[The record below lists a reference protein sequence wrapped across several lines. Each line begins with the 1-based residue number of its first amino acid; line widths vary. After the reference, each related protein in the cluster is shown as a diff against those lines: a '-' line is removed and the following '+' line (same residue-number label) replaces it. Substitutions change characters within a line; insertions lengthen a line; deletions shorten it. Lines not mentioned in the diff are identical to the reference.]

1 MRQAGWERC
10 LDVPALFYCDDHRA
24 GGIIDD
30 LLIRTRGGREP
41 AMRLV
46 DSLNA
51 GVKALGGKPLA
62 VTIDVKTW
70 GGMLLTRSPCRR
82 VITTSMP
89 HYVEGVAAVWLPGY
103 LATGCLPAGVPTGKA
118 LRVALSAL
126 RPADGDGPITK
137 AQREVMS
144 IGQVLRWCSL
154 RIARVLRPAHL
165 VARVQHRAP
174 PEAMACALGVLALAC
189 DQRQEGRSYGLAAER
204 SQCDGVLKG
213 TLHDGKRA
221 TVHVADGE
229 AKLSAGA
236 PNTEGDGGLLGR
248 QLGHRRERRPRG
260 RRAGL
265 RAAPWR

>member
-24 GGIIDD
+24 GVIIDD

-46 DSLNA
+46 ASLNA

-126 RPADGDGPITK
+126 RPAAGEGPLTK
-137 AQREVMS
+137 AQREIMS
-144 IGQVLRWCSL
+144 IGQVC
-154 RIARVLRPAHL
+154 
-165 VARVQHRAP
+165 
-174 PEAMACALGVLALAC
+174 
-189 DQRQEGRSYGLAAER
+189 
-204 SQCDGVLKG
+204 
-213 TLHDGKRA
+213 
-221 TVHVADGE
+221 
-229 AKLSAGA
+229 SAGA
-236 PNTEGDGGLLGR
+236 R
-248 QLGHRRERRPRG
+248 CASRASCG
-260 RRAGL
+260 RRTSL
-265 RAAPWR
+265 RACSTARRQRRWPARSACSP